1 MTKPKPKHYDLIEL
15 WTGKTHLDRA
25 RMIRESMKIPGS
37 DWRKRLLDESSN
49 YMLEI
54 SKRLTDSDIIWTL
67 NEIKTL
73 QLVAGRFGDMLYKE
87 RELRAKKK
95 KLDSV

>member
-1 MTKPKPKHYDLIEL
+1 
-15 WTGKTHLDRA
+15 
-25 RMIRESMKIPGS
+25 MIRESVKIPGS